1 MILKASRGPPS
12 ELELQILMQVAREPK
27 HGYALMQHIA
37 AASRGWLKPGPGAL
51 YVALRRLV
59 AAELVAETSGAN
71 APAPGRQRRF
81 YRITPRG
88 RRAMAAELRRLGQ
101 IVRGAADA
109 GLICEPD

>member
-1 MILKASRGPPS
+1 MTLKASRGPLS

-37 AASRGWLKPGPGAL
+37 VASHGWLKPGPGAL

-59 AAELVAETSGAN
+59 HAELVAETSGVN
-71 APAPGRQRRF
+71 SPAPGRQRRF

-88 RRAMAAELRRLGQ
+88 RRAMAEELRRLGQ

-109 GLICEPD
+109 GLIREPD